1 MGVTTSHEVYLLR
14 HGESTANAQ
23 GLFTGVLNP
32 PLTERGRL
40 EARDAGRLL
49 QAVGVRPAVIFT
61 SALERTIATA
71 REVKDALR
79 DDADIRIDWR
89 LNERNY
95 GALTGHSKTA
105 VARRYG
111 VSQFL
116 TWRRS
121 FLIAPPAMN
130 AEQLHDLG
138 SEEPFRSLP
147 DEALTPTESLH
158 DVGRRILPF
167 VTDQLFPALIDEPPV
182 LVVGHGNSL
191 RALSMII
198 EGLTPAQVE
207 QLAIPTGQP
216 LRYRF
221 VLRSGT
227 PTLIARDYLDPDAAV
242 EATELLNR
250 QGGT

>member
-1 MGVTTSHEVYLLR
+1 MTPSHEVYLLR

-32 PLTERGRL
+32 PLTVRGRI
-40 EARDAGRLL
+40 EARDAGHLL
-49 QAVGVRPAVIFT
+49 LDAGIRPSVIFA

-71 REVKDALR
+71 LLVKDVLA
-79 DDADIRIDWR
+79 DDTDIRIDWR

-95 GALTGHSKTA
+95 GALTGQSKTA
-105 VARRYG
+105 VAHRYG

-116 TWRRS
+116 VWRRS
-121 FLIAPPAMN
+121 FLTAPPPMST
-130 AEQLHDLG
+130 EQTEAIR

-147 DEALTPTESLH
+147 EEALMPTESLH
-158 DVGRRILPF
+158 DVVRRVLPF
-167 VTDQLFPALIDEPPV
+167 VTEQLFPALTDQPPV

-191 RALSMII
+191 RALSMVI
-198 EGLTPAQVE
+198 EGLTPRQVE

-221 VLRSGT
+221 DLRSGT

>member
-1 MGVTTSHEVYLLR
+1 MTPTHEIYLLR

-32 PLTERGRL
+32 PLTERGRV
-40 EARDAGRLL
+40 EAREAGLLL
-49 QAVGVRPAVIFT
+49 QAAGVRPAVIFAST
-61 SALERTIATA
+61 LARTIDTA
-71 REVKDALR
+71 RIVKGVLG

-95 GALTGHSKTA
+95 GALTGQSKTA

-111 VSQFL
+111 MSRFL

-121 FLIAPPAMN
+121 FLTSPPPMSP
-130 AEQLHDLG
+130 EQVEAIR

-147 DEALTPTESLH
+147 QAALTPTESLH
-158 DVGRRILPF
+158 DVGRRIVPF
-167 VTDQLFPALIDEPPV
+167 VTEQLYPALVKESPV
-182 LVVGHGNSL
+182 LVIGHGNSL
-191 RALSMII
+191 RALCMIL
-198 EGLTPAQVE
+198 EVLTPRQVE
-207 QLAIPTGQP
+207 HLAIPTGQP

-221 VLRSGT
+221 DLRSGT
-227 PTLIARDYLDPDAAV
+227 PALVSREYLDPDAAV

>member
-1 MGVTTSHEVYLLR
+1 MTRLYEVYLLR

-32 PLTERGRL
+32 PLTERGRI
-40 EARDAGRLL
+40 EARDAGLLL
-49 QAVGVRPAVIFT
+49 QAAGIRPVSIFA

-71 REVKDALR
+71 LIVKDVLGL
-79 DDADIRIDWR
+79 DADLRIEWR

-95 GALTGHSKTA
+95 GALTGQSKTA

-121 FLIAPPAMN
+121 FLTAPPPMS
-130 AEQLHDLG
+130 AEQLEAIR

-147 DEALTPTESLH
+147 QAALTPTESLH

-167 VTDQLFPALIDEPPV
+167 VAEQLYHALVEESPV
-182 LVVGHGNSL
+182 IVVGHGNSL
-191 RALSMII
+191 RALCMII
-198 EGLTPAQVE
+198 EGLTPRQVE

-221 VLRSGT
+221 DLRSGT
-227 PTLIARDYLDPDAAV
+227 PALVARDYLDPDAAV

>member
-1 MGVTTSHEVYLLR
+1 MTNSHEVYLLR

-32 PLTERGRL
+32 PLTERGRI
-40 EARDAGRLL
+40 EARGAGLL
-49 QAVGVRPAVIFT
+49 LKAAGIEPAVIFT

-71 REVKDALR
+71 IEMKDVLL
-79 DDADIRIDWR
+79 DDATIHIDWR

-95 GALTGHSKTA
+95 GALTGQSKTA
-105 VARRYG
+105 IARRYG

-121 FLIAPPAMN
+121 FLTAPPPMSHT
-130 AEQLHDLG
+130 QLETIR
-138 SEEPFRSLP
+138 SKEPFRSLP
-147 DEALTPTESLH
+147 AHALTPTESLH

-167 VTDQLFPALIDEPPV
+167 VTEQLFPAVSDEPPV

-191 RALSMII
+191 RALSMVL
-198 EGLTPAQVE
+198 EGLTPRQVE
-207 QLAIPTGQP
+207 DLAIPTGQP

-221 VLRSGT
+221 DLRSGT
-227 PTLIARDYLDPDAAV
+227 PTLLARDYLDPDAAV

>member
-1 MGVTTSHEVYLLR
+1 MTPSHDLYLLR

-23 GLFTGVLNP
+23 GLFTGLLNP
-32 PLTERGRL
+32 PLTERGRA
-40 EARDAGRLL
+40 EAQGAGRLL
-49 QAVGVRPAVIFT
+49 REERIQPAAIFA
-61 SALERTIATA
+61 SVLERTITTA
-71 REVKDALR
+71 REVKDLLHNPAE
-79 DDADIRIDWR
+79 IRADWR

-95 GALTGHSKTA
+95 GALTGQSKTA
-105 VARRYG
+105 VAHRYG

-116 TWRRS
+116 AWRRS
-121 FLIAPPAMN
+121 FLTAPPPMSD
-130 AEQLHDLG
+130 EQLAAFRRQ
-138 SEEPFRSLP
+138 EPFRSLP
-147 DEALTPTESLH
+147 SDTLTPGESLH
-158 DVGRRILPF
+158 DVVRRILPF
-167 VTDQLFPALIDEPPV
+167 VTEQLFPALVDEPPV

-191 RALSMII
+191 RALSMVI
-198 EGLTPAQVE
+198 EGLTPRQVE
-207 QLAIPTGQP
+207 ELAIPTGQP

>member
-1 MGVTTSHEVYLLR
+1 MTDSNEVYLLR

-32 PLTERGRL
+32 PLTERGRI
-40 EARDAGRLL
+40 EARGAGLLL
-49 QAVGVRPAVIFT
+49 QAAGIEPAVIFT

-71 REVKDALR
+71 IEVKDVVH
-79 DDADIRIDWR
+79 DESEIRVDWR

-95 GALTGHSKTA
+95 GALTGQSKTA

-121 FLIAPPAMN
+121 FLTSPPPMSDV
-130 AEQLHDLG
+130 QLEEIRT
-138 SEEPFRSLP
+138 EEPFRSLP
-147 DEALTPTESLH
+147 TQALTPTESLH
-158 DVGRRILPF
+158 DVVRRILPF
-167 VTDQLFPALIDEPPV
+167 VTEQLFPALVAEPPV

-191 RALSMII
+191 RALCMVI
-198 EGLTPAQVE
+198 EGLTPRQVE

-250 QGGT
+250 HGGT